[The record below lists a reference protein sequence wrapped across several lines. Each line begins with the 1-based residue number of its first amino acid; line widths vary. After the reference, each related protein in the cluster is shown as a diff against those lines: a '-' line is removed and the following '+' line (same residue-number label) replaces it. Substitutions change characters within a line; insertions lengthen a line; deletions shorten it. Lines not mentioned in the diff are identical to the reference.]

1 MVSVCYVD
9 ELRKRVYNEDSISDS
24 DVPTL
29 YHFSWFKCFHILMS
43 VLVVNIVN
51 KLISRIW
58 IFYNQSLFS
67 LWFYNRTRFG
77 LLLLCYREDCSF
89 PPLWL
94 SITIALACWLATT
107 PTLSTLIIKSVIS
120 RFVRE
125 PFGGFCSLGDRYF
138 MNSFWQ
144 IFHS

>member
-1 MVSVCYVD
+1 MVSICWID
-9 ELRKRVYNEDSISDS
+9 ELHKRICNEDSISDR

-29 YHFSWFKCFHILMS
+29 YHFSWFKCFHILTS

-67 LWFYNRTRFG
+67 LWLYNCTRFG
-77 LLLLCYREDCSF
+77 LLILCYWEGCSF
-89 PPLWL
+89 PLLWL
-94 SITIALACWLATT
+94 YIIRAFTCRWATT
-107 PTLSTLIIKSVIS
+107 PTLSTLIIKSMIS
-120 RFVRE
+120 CSLRL
-125 PFGGFCSLGDRYF
+125 PLGDFCSIGDWYF
-138 MNSFWQ
+138 MGPFWQ